1 MKTWYRPFS
10 LLLLASM
17 AGGTSGCAQSSGWL
31 AKKPS
36 RKESDRKLA
45 DAKKKSGAKAAKSTK
60 ELAELKSGETR
71 VAKAPNK
78 SGSKSAETDSKIAA
92 AGDRLKRN
100 KSLDDPFEK
109 DMSPRV
115 ADNSKKAMPKPKP
128 KSAITESDDDDDLD
142 TYMAKLDK
150 PIIPVRKATANT
162 SSDDEFDPFDD
173 GNTPS
178 KKTVVQVKKEVD
190 KSDTDPGAE
199 GADWDDESPDSVSKS
214 VKAARADSNLFNDDQ
229 DAPADRQ
236 ASARRQSAVSDVES
250 ESSGKTGIRKAPGR
264 GLSTLCPE
272 AEGELSSLLKE
283 IDSNDAE
290 SVKQGLHHIG
300 QMGQKGLAATPLL
313 RKMLKHE
320 DPFVRAHAAL
330 AMARLNL
337 TSPESVEIVISSL
350 RSRDASLRSFGTA
363 VLAELGPHSKPVLTN
378 IAESLEDRDGQVRLR
393 AAEVLIRYD
402 DFAFQA
408 LQTLLSCL
416 KDKNENVRWLATYSL
431 AELAPESTEAV
442 RDLLKASK
450 DPAPKVRAGAVYALG
465 EIGPFAKKQSID
477 ELRRQLATTT
487 DEELKSAIKYSLE
500 QMDK

>member
-17 AGGTSGCAQSSGWL
+17 AGGIPGCAQSTSWL

-36 RKESDRKLA
+36 QKESDRKLA
-45 DAKKKSGAKAAKSTK
+45 DAKKRSGNKSAKSAK
-60 ELAELKSGETR
+60 ELADSKSGETR
-71 VAKAPNK
+71 IARSASK

-92 AGDRLKRN
+92 KGDWVKRN

-109 DMSPRV
+109 ETGPRV

-128 KSAITESDDDDDLD
+128 KSEVAEPVDDLD
-142 TYMAKLDK
+142 SYMAKLDE
-150 PIIPVRKATANT
+150 PITPVRKASARTA
-162 SSDDEFDPFDD
+162 SDDEFDPFDD
-173 GNTPS
+173 GDTPS
-178 KKTVVQVKKEVD
+178 KKTVVQVNKEVG
-190 KSDTDPGAE
+190 KSCADPGAE

-214 VKAARADSNLFNDDQ
+214 VKTARADSNSFNDDR
-229 DAPADRQ
+229 DAPTDRQ
-236 ASARRQSAVSDVES
+236 ATARRQSSVSDIES
-250 ESSGKTGIRKAPGR
+250 DSSGKTGIRRIPGR

-272 AEGELSSLLKE
+272 AEGELSALLKE
-283 IDSNDAE
+283 IDSNDVE
-290 SVKQGLHHIG
+290 SVKQGLHHVG

-337 TSPESVEIVISSL
+337 TSPESIEIVISSL

-363 VLAELGPHSKPVLTN
+363 VLAELGPQSKQVLTDL
-378 IAESLEDRDGQVRLR
+378 AESMEDRDGQVRLR

-477 ELRRQLATTT
+477 ELRR
-487 DEELKSAIKYSLE
+487 
-500 QMDK
+500 